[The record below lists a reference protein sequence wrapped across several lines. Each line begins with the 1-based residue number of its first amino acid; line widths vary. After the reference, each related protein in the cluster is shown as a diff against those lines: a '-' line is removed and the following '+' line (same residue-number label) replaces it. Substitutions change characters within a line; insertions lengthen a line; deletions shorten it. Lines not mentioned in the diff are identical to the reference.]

1 MSSKQGPHEVGMCT
15 TANAVSRRIPDVGST
30 GGRSEPAEV
39 IARLEHARA
48 LGYCARGMR
57 RWFEGRSHTWA
68 EFVERGVPVDWLRAT
83 GDAMAIRVAEE
94 ADKAQRAA
102 GQHEVLVP
110 SAAKDA
116 RSAQKEQ
123 AG

>member
-1 MSSKQGPHEVGMCT
+1 
-15 TANAVSRRIPDVGST
+15 
-30 GGRSEPAEV
+30 
-39 IARLEHARA
+39 
-48 LGYCARGMR
+48 
-57 RWFEGRSHTWA
+57 
-68 EFVERGVPVDWLRAT
+68 VERGVPADWLRAT

-102 GQHEVLVP
+102 GQHEVLVL
-110 SAAKDA
+110 SEAKDA

>member
-1 MSSKQGPHEVGMCT
+1 VT
-15 TANAVSRRIPDVGST
+15 
-30 GGRSEPAEV
+30 EV

-68 EFVERGVPVDWLRAT
+68 EFVERGVPADWLRAT
-83 GDAMAIRVAEE
+83 GDAMAIRVAEV

-102 GQHEVLVP
+102 GQHEMLVL
-110 SAAKDA
+110 SEAKDA

>member
-1 MSSKQGPHEVGMCT
+1 MT
-15 TANAVSRRIPDVGST
+15 
-30 GGRSEPAEV
+30 EV

-68 EFVERGVPVDWLRAT
+68 EFVEQGVPADWLRAT

-94 ADKAQRAA
+94 ADKARRAA

-110 SAAKDA
+110 SAARDAHSAQVLVLSEAKDA

>member
-1 MSSKQGPHEVGMCT
+1 
-15 TANAVSRRIPDVGST
+15 
-30 GGRSEPAEV
+30 
-39 IARLEHARA
+39 
-48 LGYCARGMR
+48 
-57 RWFEGRSHTWA
+57 
-68 EFVERGVPVDWLRAT
+68 VERGVPVDWLRAT

-102 GQHEVLVP
+102 EQHELLVP
-110 SAAKDA
+110 SAARDA